1 VRQGREAGANR
12 GAVHPHARAPQ
23 NPERCARGASLFF
36 FLSPQQTRN
45 KLAFIVLVVLP
56 PALAPTASRA
66 RMKALA
72 NMVGECKKRRRA
84 S

>member
-1 VRQGREAGANR
+1 
-12 GAVHPHARAPQ
+12 
-23 NPERCARGASLFF
+23 
-36 FLSPQQTRN
+36 
-45 KLAFIVLVVLP
+45 LVVLP